1 MQIDKLK
8 YFLEVARTG
17 SINQAAQ
24 NLHISAQALNQF
36 VHLMER
42 ELDTKLFDGSR
53 KGSKLTE
60 QGEIVRTVAESVM
73 QIWGRM
79 KYELSAQQSVCDVV
93 RIGCVPYYEWL
104 YYEVYAHIKT
114 VYPNVKLQLQIV
126 DSETAIA
133 LLAADELDMIFASFH
148 KEQVAH
154 VLQANAGFEYLYMQ
168 ESIFG
173 ALMSKQSTLAKKESI
188 DWADLQDE
196 ALVFHKQWEHG
207 GNMLEQYVR
216 AQGCHNFV
224 YMYSESSIHKA
235 LEENMVCMIVPVNSP
250 TIEVTKQKT
259 KFVKMNGDLCF
270 SHGILYQR
278 ISCNNRVIS
287 EIVEY
292 AKRYCK

>member
-1 MQIDKLK
+1 MQIEKLE
-8 YFLEVARTG
+8 YFLEVARVG
-17 SINQAAQ
+17 SVNQAAQ
-24 NLHISAQALNQF
+24 NLHISAQALSQF

-42 ELDTKLFDGSR
+42 ELDTKLFEGSR

-60 QGEIVRTVAESVM
+60 QGEIVKEAAQSVM
-73 QIWGRM
+73 QIWGQM
-79 KYELSAQQSVCDVV
+79 KHELNAQQSVCDVV

-133 LLAADELDMIFASFH
+133 LLAADELDMIFTSLH
-148 KEQVAH
+148 KEQVEH
-154 VLQANAGFEYLYMQ
+154 ILQANASFEYLYMK
-168 ESIFG
+168 ENTFG
-173 ALMSKQSTLAKKESI
+173 VLMSKQSTLAKKESI
-188 DWADLQDE
+188 DWADLRNE
-196 ALVFHKQWEHG
+196 TLVFYKQWKYDG
-207 GNMLEQYVR
+207 SLLEQYVR

-224 YMYSESSIHKA
+224 YMYSDSSIYKV
-235 LEENMVCMIVPVNSP
+235 LEENMACMITAGHSP
-250 TIEVTKQKT
+250 AVEATKQKT
-259 KFVKMNGDLCF
+259 KLIKINGDLRL